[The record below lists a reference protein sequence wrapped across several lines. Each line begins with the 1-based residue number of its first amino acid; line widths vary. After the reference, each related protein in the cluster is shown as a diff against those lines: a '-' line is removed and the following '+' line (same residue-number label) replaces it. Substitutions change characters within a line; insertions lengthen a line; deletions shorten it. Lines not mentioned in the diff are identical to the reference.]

1 MKTLFALLRY
11 SYQIHS
17 YSKFETK
24 REVIT
29 MHPTARLGIS
39 QLLAFGKA
47 TDFCKTIIS
56 ISTAAHEGIR
66 TDHLSL
72 INSAAGHCRSIYF
85 FFMKEEVRSNKA
97 AGLERALTLSNL
109 MFS

>member
-1 MKTLFALLRY
+1 MKTLFVHLSY

-24 REVIT
+24 RDVIT
-29 MHPTARLGIS
+29 VYPTARLGIS

-47 TDFCKTIIS
+47 TWTSAKLS
-56 ISTAAHEGIR
+56 LAYPLLLR

-72 INSAAGHCRSIYF
+72 INSAVGQLSSIYYF
-85 FFMKEEVRSNKA
+85 YERSS
-97 AGLERALTLSNL
+97 ED
-109 MFS
+109 